1 MYPESPAGQ
10 ETFDSAADGAVARR
24 CGGARS
30 LRADQGRPYRI
41 KSGRI
46 LKNMKP
52 WRNLGRALA
61 SGTVT
66 VLIIVL
72 APAVLLFGELVNRH
86 YLGGLPPGRDR
97 ILMRR
102 RGLRRCR
109 VRVVVRY
116 AGPGRAAYA
125 MAAQDRKVARRV
137 LANPLWI
144 ALTAPARWLFDR
156 LRPWAG
162 GRRGRG
168 GNGPPDAGIR
178 EPRRPLPDLPAGAMA
193 LPEPGPF
200 D

>member
-1 MYPESPAGQ
+1 
-10 ETFDSAADGAVARR
+10 
-24 CGGARS
+24 
-30 LRADQGRPYRI
+30 
-41 KSGRI
+41 
-46 LKNMKP
+46 MKP

-61 SGTVT
+61 AGTVT
-66 VLIIVL
+66 VLILVL

-86 YLGGLPPGRDR
+86 YLGGLPPGRER
-97 ILMRR
+97 ISVRR
-102 RGLRRCR
+102 RGLPGRRG
-109 VRVVVRY
+109 RVVYRY

-125 MAAQDRKVARRV
+125 LATRDRKVARRV

-144 ALTAPARWLFDR
+144 ALTAPARWLLDR
-156 LRPWAG
+156 VRPRAG

-168 GNGPPDAGIR
+168 GNGPPGAGVR